1 MSDKASKSSDS
12 GTPARLASVALLTGL
27 AAGALLGASDT
38 PASGETP
45 SNEASSIQQQFEVA
59 FAPGL
64 RSSNPVSPIV
74 VCPG

>member
-1 MSDKASKSSDS
+1 MSDKDSKSSDS
-12 GTPARLASVALLTGL
+12 VTPARLASAALLTGL
-27 AAGALLGASDT
+27 AAGALLGAPDALRSNE
-38 PASGETP
+38 AP